1 MRYNT
6 IGLLSVLAAGSV
18 QLVANDIEPGKE
30 YYNAT
35 LMPKAIVIDGN
46 FSEWAGV
53 PVLAD
58 PKYAIPKGAGTKGT
72 YVLFEEYS
80 GGIWTGPDD
89 QTSAV
94 QVAWDADN
102 LYIGMVVTDDYHENS
117 ANSAWNGDSAQL
129 MIANGARTTQVALYN
144 YALGGVEDALGDV
157 IVNHEAGP
165 AADAGCGCETEAIV
179 KRDIVKK
186 KTYYE
191 IKMPAAAVGLT
202 APLKAGMQV
211 GLGMAINDG
220 DETLPGQA
228 AQGGQKGWGGL
239 GAHSIVFGKTP
250 AQTALLTL
258 TTNLPTKDLV
268 FFSAANPGMDFFTF
282 RVNDKGASIV
292 DPATVKLTIDG
303 QAVTL
308 TSTAKVGDAIDFA
321 YKSTTLFSANVE
333 HQYTIEM
340 KDTAGNVSKTDGV
353 FKFSYA
359 VLAKAQQAV
368 SVDKT
373 KPGFVVK
380 VFQNESYLPNTLAE
394 AELALK
400 GQLTNTDGTLL
411 ENWADPSVT
420 GPALAAG
427 VKDGA
432 LYRFEIPTVINLS
445 QSEGE
450 SNGNFTPDEQLP
462 GIPGVNGSNDGFDVE
477 ITTFVDLPAGMLTMG
492 VVSDDSFRA
501 QAGYINVPAN
511 ASLLSEMD
519 GTTANVTFKFLV
531 QDAGIYPLRVVWQ
544 EAGGGAHLELF
555 SVAADG
561 TRALI
566 GDSANGGY
574 KAYRSGVVPSKP
586 VNFSLGAQIA
596 AGKIEISWT
605 ESGVVLQQ
613 STDLKTWTDVANA
626 TSPFRPSV
634 TGTATGFYRL
644 KK

>member
-1 MRYNT
+1 MRYST

-46 FSEWAGV
+46 LSEWAGV

-129 MIANGARTTQVALYN
+129 MIANGDRTVQVALYN
-144 YALGGVEDALGDV
+144 YALGGVEDALGEV

-165 AADAGCGCETEAIV
+165 AADAGCGCDTEAVV

-191 IKMPAAAVGLT
+191 IKMPAAAIGLT

-220 DETLPGQA
+220 DQTLPGQA
-228 AQGGQKGWGGL
+228 DQTGQKGWGGL

-268 FFSAANPGMDFFTF
+268 FFSAANPGMDSFTF

-308 TSTAKVGDAIDFA
+308 TSTAKVGDVSDYAF
-321 YKSTTLFSANVE
+321 KSTTLFSANVE

-373 KPGFVVK
+373 KPGFVVR
-380 VFQNESYLPNTLAE
+380 VFQNESYLANSLAE

-445 QSEGE
+445 QTEGE
-450 SNGNFTPDEQLP
+450 SNGNFTPDDQLP

-511 ASLLSEMD
+511 ASLLSEAD

-544 EAGGGAHLELF
+544 EAGGGANLELF
-555 SVAADG
+555 TVAADG

-586 VNFSLGAQIA
+586 VNFSLGAQVS
-596 AGKIEISWT
+596 AGKIAISWT

-613 STDLKTWTDVANA
+613 SSDLKTWTDVANA
-626 TSPFRPSV
+626 TSPYQPTV
-634 TGTATGFYRL
+634 TATPASFFRL

>member
-1 MRYNT
+1 M
-6 IGLLSVLAAGSV
+6 
-18 QLVANDIEPGKE
+18 
-30 YYNAT
+30 
-35 LMPKAIVIDGN
+35 
-46 FSEWAGV
+46 
-53 PVLAD
+53 
-58 PKYAIPKGAGTKGT
+58 
-72 YVLFEEYS
+72 
-80 GGIWTGPDD
+80 
-89 QTSAV
+89 

-117 ANSAWNGDSAQL
+117 ASSAWNGDSAQL
-129 MIANGARTTQVALYN
+129 MIANGDRTVQVALYN

-165 AADAGCGCETEAIV
+165 AADAGCGCDTEAIV

-220 DETLPGQA
+220 DETLPGQV

-268 FFSAANPGMDFFTF
+268 FFSAANPGMDSFTF

-308 TSTAKVGDAIDFA
+308 TSTAKAGDVTDYT

-359 VLAKAQQAV
+359 ILAKAQQAV

-380 VFQNESYLPNTLAE
+380 VFQNESYLANTLAE

-445 QSEGE
+445 QTEGE

-462 GIPGVNGSNDGFDVE
+462 GIPGVNGYNDGIDVE

-519 GTTANVTFKFLV
+519 GGTANVTFKFLV

-544 EAGGGAHLELF
+544 EAGGGANLELF
-555 SVAADG
+555 TVAADG

-586 VNFSLGAQIA
+586 VNFSLGAQVS
-596 AGKIEISWT
+596 AGKIAISWT

-613 STDLKTWTDVANA
+613 SSDLKTWTDVANA
-626 TSPFRPSV
+626 TSPYQPTV
-634 TGTATGFYRL
+634 TATPASFFRL